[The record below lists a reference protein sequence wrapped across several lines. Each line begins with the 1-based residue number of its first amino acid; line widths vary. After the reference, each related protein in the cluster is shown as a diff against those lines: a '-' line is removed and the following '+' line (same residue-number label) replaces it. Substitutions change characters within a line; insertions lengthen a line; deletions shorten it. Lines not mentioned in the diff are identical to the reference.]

1 MLSNPSLGSGAWAN
15 AFKNGIIPCC
25 IVTRCGNIV
34 KSVGA
39 SSSKKLKIPSPTL
52 FIIECISSGI
62 DDNGIVAKSVING
75 VIPAFISTKLGNIV
89 KSVDASSSK
98 K

>member
-1 MLSNPSLGSGAWAN
+1 MSIKMLSNPSLGSGAWAN

-39 SSSKKLKIPSPTL
+39 SSSKS
-52 FIIECISSGI
+52 
-62 DDNGIVAKSVING
+62 
-75 VIPAFISTKLGNIV
+75 
-89 KSVDASSSK
+89 
-98 K
+98 